1 MAADALSQKSQGVL
15 ASVAPQEWKMLKIM
29 EQFRLQYSNQAHGV
43 LGSLMATPSDSC
55 HSRVIRNQQNLY
67 PKFLLLP

>member
-1 MAADALSQKSQGVL
+1 MELSRMTAMEAKLDAIMHRMDK
-15 ASVAPQEWKMLKIM
+15 QESKTHT
-29 EQFRLQYSNQAHGV
+29 A
-43 LGSLMATPSDSC
+43 DSC

>member
-1 MAADALSQKSQGVL
+1 MEVSIDDMLVKTKEHPDHMKHL
-15 ASVAPQEWKMLKIM
+15 QETFELLRMNGMKLNPLKCA
-29 EQFRLQYSNQAHGV
+29 F
-43 LGSLMATPSDSC
+43 DSC

>member
-1 MAADALSQKSQGVL
+1 MIPRLRPLGFDVTVIQRRMEPKRVHGREGTKRYPVL
-15 ASVAPQEWKMLKIM
+15 
-29 EQFRLQYSNQAHGV
+29 YGSN
-43 LGSLMATPSDSC
+43 SC